1 MYSRFHAKP
10 TANNNLSVLE
20 AYILVYQFSHIV
32 CMRTQSNRNAILKY
46 MRTLFISFRDSNLPQ
61 TLPEDPPAHDLT
73 LNTTKYL
80 GSKRSTQTVRSFD
93 GKIFYKKRFAI
104 MSVEVVI
111 KVSILS
117 LSEFQRGRN
126 CYSHENVHNQNGE
139 GTGPLET
146 SLAPP
151 RSSLRS

>member
-1 MYSRFHAKP
+1 MDTLLHCYVVGDFPGHLDSA
-10 TANNNLSVLE
+10 LSSL
-20 AYILVYQFSHIV
+20 
-32 CMRTQSNRNAILKY
+32 
-46 MRTLFISFRDSNLPQ
+46 RTLFISFRDSNLPQ
-61 TLPEDPPAHDLT
+61 TLSEDPPAHDLT
-73 LNTTKYL
+73 LNITKYL

-111 KVSILS
+111 KVSVLS